1 MTTLPISARQSAVL
15 ISLLTFAACSPKP
28 DSTADSTAMAPAPSM
43 SASGDSAT
51 TSTNMQMGGMA
62 NMTGDADRDFLRMMS
77 DHHKGLIAIVHPTL
91 DKKENLAVK
100 GDAAKMDKKQDAE
113 IEKMITMLDKQYKDT
128 YTPSVM
134 PDNQRMV
141 DELKGKSGAEYS
153 RTFLKNV
160 IAHHQQAVKMID
172 EYLPKA
178 KSPQVKSMAQ
188 KMKSDQAKEIAEF
201 QKKLSAM

>member
-1 MTTLPISARQSAVL
+1 MTKLNLPAKLSTVVITLMTL
-15 ISLLTFAACSPKP
+15 AACSPKP

-43 SASGDSAT
+43 SASSDSAA
-51 TSTNMQMGGMA
+51 TSTNMQMSGMA
-62 NMTGDADRDFLRMMS
+62 KMTGDPDRDFLRMMS

-113 IEKMITMLDKQYKDT
+113 IEKMITMLDQQYKDT

-141 DELKGKSGAEYS
+141 DELKGKSGADYS
-153 RTFLKNV
+153 RTFLKDV
-160 IAHHQQAVKMID
+160 IAHHEQAVKMID

-178 KSPQVKSMAQ
+178 KNPQVKSMAE
-188 KMKSDQAKEIAEF
+188 KMKSDQTKEIAEF
-201 QKKLSAM
+201 QRKLSAL